1 MNDGETSVLCFI
13 LSQNMYQNLS
23 EYLMVTYLINDDN
36 DTLNDNFQSCES
48 QTKVEHP
55 WVIIA
60 SAAGCRVSCVKQLG
74 CLALQVARFTCLMI
88 PKVELHMLS
97 HCLIQVGMKN
107 YMNCHEL
114 HTIDITK

>member
-1 MNDGETSVLCFI
+1 MIT
-13 LSQNMYQNLS
+13 
-23 EYLMVTYLINDDN
+23 
-36 DTLNDNFQSCES
+36 FQSCES

-114 HTIDITK
+114 HTIDMQSKEKLGTKEKQQHKTPW